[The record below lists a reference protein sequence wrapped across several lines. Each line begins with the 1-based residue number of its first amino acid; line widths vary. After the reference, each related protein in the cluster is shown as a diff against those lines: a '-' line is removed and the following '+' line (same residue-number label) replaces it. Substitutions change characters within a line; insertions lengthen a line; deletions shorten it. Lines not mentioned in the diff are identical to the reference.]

1 LCVRRQ
7 RRSRERLTGADLTG
21 SAWPPLPDRGT
32 ATLGDMSEVT
42 YRGADGIGRQAAGLP
57 ACEVETPPFSASARL
72 EVWQRRLRAY
82 DQAARE
88 EE

>member
-1 LCVRRQ
+1 
-7 RRSRERLTGADLTG
+7 
-21 SAWPPLPDRGT
+21 
-32 ATLGDMSEVT
+32 MSEVT